1 MNSLAASIFQSQ
13 AYEID
18 MVKDKKPMRLR
29 FVLNIAL
36 VSLIVGSGYSDA
48 TSRAAETTTPLSTS
62 AANIRTSITLE
73 SGVIYQD
80 LVVGTGPEPTRG
92 QKVGFHYVGKVISTG
107 KIIDNSRIKIV
118 PNPLRVVL
126 DGGKLIKGLEDGF
139 IGMRVGGRRLIEIPP
154 ELGYGDAGVPPD
166 IPPKARLLFDVEL
179 VEVRD
184 NDTTATANQ

>member
-1 MNSLAASIFQSQ
+1 
-13 AYEID
+13 
-18 MVKDKKPMRLR
+18 
-29 FVLNIAL
+29 
-36 VSLIVGSGYSDA
+36 
-48 TSRAAETTTPLSTS
+48 
-62 AANIRTSITLE
+62 
-73 SGVIYQD
+73 
-80 LVVGTGPEPTRG
+80 
-92 QKVGFHYVGKVISTG
+92 VGKVISTG

-139 IGMRVGGRRLIEIPP
+139 IGMRVGGRRLIEVPP